1 MEDKDILK
9 EILKGIDGVYENVDL
24 ESIILNSIQEQEKSK
39 IRIYRYKDK
48 GVKSLIVSVILI
60 VILGILFSLSI
71 KMSTV
76 ENSIVTYTSIILIL
90 IVFFIQIEMGGNKI
104 FNNLKNNL

>member
-39 IRIYRYKDK
+39 IRIDRYKDK

>member
-9 EILKGIDGVYENVDL
+9 EILKGVYENVDL

-39 IRIYRYKDK
+39 IRIDRYKDK

-90 IVFFIQIEMGGNKI
+90 IVFFHVGK
-104 FNNLKNNL
+104 FRRTSKTKT

>member
-39 IRIYRYKDK
+39 IRIDRYKDK

-71 KMSTV
+71 KISTV